1 MRVVIEAVLTVAL
14 TLASVALFLTSRDGE
29 SPVEPPT
36 GQMVFLSSGCNGCH
50 TLNQT
55 PGNVQI
61 GPDLTHVDALAGSRV
76 DGLSAEEYIRQSL
89 REPQAFVV
97 LGYGPQMPTLALSDE
112 EVDALVELLLESPP

>member
-1 MRVVIEAVLTVAL
+1 MVIGAVLTVAL
-14 TLASVALFLTSRDGE
+14 TLVWVVLLVSDDGE
-29 SPVEPPT
+29 NPVDST
-36 GQMVFLSSGCNGCH
+36 SGQMVFLSNGCNACH
-50 TLNQT
+50 TLNET

-97 LGYGPQMPTLALSDE
+97 SGFGPQMPTLSLSDA
-112 EVDALVELLLESPP
+112 EVEALVELLVEPAA